1 MQSWVSSTLFASR
14 ADSCLCCLWR
24 PNYDT
29 APAYARLRQP
39 ADRGLKL
46 VRHMRIPPTRPRWEQ
61 AMERVVCELGSG
73 VLKDSGRAAKVR
85 ADGGCAM
92 IVKGWGDCPEPGLTT
107 T

>member
-1 MQSWVSSTLFASR
+1 MTLR
-14 ADSCLCCLWR
+14 R
-24 PNYDT
+24 PMLGCVNPRI
-29 APAYARLRQP
+29 AAQCWLE
-39 ADRGLKL
+39 
-46 VRHMRIPPTRPRWEQ
+46 HMRIPPTRPRWEQ
-61 AMERVVCELGSG
+61 AMERVVCELGPG